1 MSTIEKTRDL
11 TGTWNADPIHSSL
24 DFSVKHMVVSSFRGN
39 LPDFEATLHGEGE
52 SFSLTGVAQA
62 GSITTGEE
70 NLTAHLQSPDFF
82 DTERTPEI
90 RLQST
95 SVERNGDDVVVDA
108 DLTIKGTTI
117 PVVLGG
123 EVTEVASDPY
133 GKQRL
138 GLTLATKIDRSQFG
152 LNWNAPMPGGGLV
165 LSNDV
170 KLTAELEFVKAA

>member
-1 MSTIEKTRDL
+1 MAVL
-11 TGTWNADPIHSSL
+11 TENRTALPAGTWALDPIHSTIGFEL
-24 DFSVKHMVVSSFRGN
+24 PYLAGTFRGHFTDVN
-39 LPDFEATLHGEGE
+39 AR
-52 SFSLTGVAQA
+52 LTETGLQGSARVA
-62 GSITTGEE
+62 SVDVKDE
-70 NLTAHLQSPDFF
+70 NLAAHLQSPDFF

-108 DLTIKGTTI
+108 DLTIKGTRI
-117 PVVLGG
+117 AVVLRG

>member
-11 TGTWNADPIHSSL
+11 TGTWNVDPIHSSL
-24 DFSVKHMVVSSFRGN
+24 DFAVKHMVVTSFRGS
-39 LPDFEATLHGEGE
+39 LPEFQATLSGEGE
-52 SFSLTGVAQA
+52 SFSLTGIAQA
-62 GSITTGEE
+62 SSITTGEE

-90 RLQST
+90 ALESK
-95 SVERNGDDVVVDA
+95 SVERNGHSVVVNA
-108 DLTIKGTTI
+108 DLTIKGARL
-117 PVVLGG
+117 PVELRG
-123 EVTEVASDPY
+123 EITDVAVDPY
-133 GKQRL
+133 GNERV
-138 GLTLATKIDRSQFG
+138 GLTLATTIDRTKYG